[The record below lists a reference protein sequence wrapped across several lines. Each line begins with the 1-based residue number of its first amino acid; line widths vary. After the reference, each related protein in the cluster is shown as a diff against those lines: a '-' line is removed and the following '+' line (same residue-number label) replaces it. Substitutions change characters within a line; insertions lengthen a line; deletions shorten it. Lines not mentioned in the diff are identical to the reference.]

1 MSLCLNAEII
11 FSLQSGSAGI
21 NEMLVFIETE
31 IEKNM
36 EITMLLTNTQKCAD
50 HAGAVQ
56 GAARTSVMF

>member
-36 EITMLLTNTQKCAD
+36 EITMLLNNTWKCAD
-50 HAGAVQ
+50 RAGAVQ
-56 GAARTSVMF
+56 GVAHTSMVF